1 MDIGVLLPH
10 VGNNASANAMRD
22 VAQAGEELG
31 FASLWTADHIV
42 MPKNY
47 APKYPFNSEGRFP
60 IPADRP
66 FLEFFQ
72 SLAFAAAVTRRVK
85 LGVSVAIVPYR
96 HPVYL
101 AKSVATLDMLSEG
114 RFIFGVGVGWMKEE
128 FQALGQDFHKRGRST
143 DETLEFLRAAWSA
156 DQPVT
161 FKGEFIDIEE
171 VYISPQPRGNTVEM
185 WVGGVSDIALERT
198 ARYGSAW
205 QPHLYGAEPSLLRA
219 NLASL
224 NARAAELRPG
234 ARISATM
241 FIPIEL
247 TDTDEPQPEPWE
259 CRILKGTPGRLVES
273 LRTFADAGVDHVLLA
288 YGGKVSEKLSTMER
302 LAQEVLPAFR

>member
-10 VGNNASANAMRD
+10 VGNNASATAMRD

-31 FASLWTADHIV
+31 FASLWTADHVAI
-42 MPKNY
+42 PKVY
-47 APKYPFNSEGRFP
+47 DPKYPFNSEGRFP
-60 IPADRP
+60 IPGDRP

-101 AKSVATLDMLSEG
+101 AKSVSTLDMLSEG

-128 FQALGQDFHKRGRST
+128 FEALGQDFRKRGRLT

-171 VYISPQPRGNTVEM
+171 VFISPQPRGNGVEM
-185 WVGGVSDIALERT
+185 WVGGLSDVALERT

-205 QPHLYGAEPSLLRA
+205 QPHLYGAEPSLIRS
-219 NLASL
+219 NLESL
-224 NARAAELRPG
+224 NARAGELRPG

-241 FIPIEL
+241 FIPIEIM
-247 TDTDEPQPEPWE
+247 DVDEPQPQPWE
-259 CRILKGTPGRLVES
+259 CRILRGTTDYITQS
-273 LRTFADAGVDHVLLA
+273 LRTFEESGVDHVLLA
-288 YGGKVSEKLSTMER
+288 YGGKVSDKLKIMQR
-302 LAQEVLPAFR
+302 LSDEVLPAFR